1 MSGAPIPNET
11 DPAPH
16 GGGGA
21 GGFIRRMLDPRAT
34 YNETEAKT
42 SRGWWALLIAGFLI
56 FGLFSLIA
64 LIAVRRDKKFLKQMA
79 LTIFYVNALYATLAA
94 SIGMTAAG
102 NIDLA
107 LALVVSAF
115 LGGLGAL
122 FGFVIAAYA
131 QRKIDRLPMS

>member
-11 DPAPH
+11 GPTPH

-21 GGFIRRMLDPRAT
+21 EGFIRRMLDPRAT
-34 YNETEAKT
+34 YNETEPKAG
-42 SRGWWALLIAGFLI
+42 RGWWALLICGLLI
-56 FGLFSLIA
+56 FGLLSLIA

-79 LTIFYVNALYATLAA
+79 LTIFYVNALYAALAML
-94 SIGMTAAG
+94 IGMTVTG

-107 LALVVSAF
+107 FGLILSALLSIP
-115 LGGLGAL
+115 GIL
-122 FGFVIAAYA
+122 FGFIIAAYA